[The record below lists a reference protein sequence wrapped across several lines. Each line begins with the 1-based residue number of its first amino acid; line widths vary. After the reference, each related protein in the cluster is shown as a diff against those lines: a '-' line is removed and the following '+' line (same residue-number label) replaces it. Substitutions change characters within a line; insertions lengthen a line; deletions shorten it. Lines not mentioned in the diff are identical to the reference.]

1 MVSGRELTQ
10 LQETGKC
17 WFARPVTIADLIE
30 VVEQLGVLPDRLRV
44 LAGGSVIGL
53 EVKKED

>member
-10 LQETGKC
+10 LQDTGQC
-17 WFARPVTIADLIE
+17 WFSRPVTIADLIE
-30 VVEQLGVLPDRLRV
+30 VVEQLGVTPDKLRV

-53 EVKKED
+53 KKEE

>member
-1 MVSGRELTQ
+1 MVTDRELTQ

-30 VVEQLGVLPDRLRV
+30 LVEQLGITPDKLRV

-53 EVKKED
+53 QKED